1 MIHDQTRNFVQ
12 SRQAVQ
18 QFGAWRMDPHA
29 PAVDYS
35 QAFARARAS
44 QLGSMPP
51 LEDKNEESFNQSTDS
66 NSNDHVQ
73 NVDGLPMDGGCH
85 HEILQVKFLQI
96 YQNGLLARCPS
107 QTILERQKPS
117 RKSDSTF

>member
-1 MIHDQTRNFVQ
+1 
-12 SRQAVQ
+12 
-18 QFGAWRMDPHA
+18 MDPHA

-73 NVDGLPMDGGCH
+73 NVDGLPMVVFGFGGWMQMD
-85 HEILQVKFLQI
+85 E
-96 YQNGLLARCPS
+96 CPS
-107 QTILERQKPS
+107 VLTSISADLIRVS
-117 RKSDSTF
+117 RGPDDEDLIIEIFQNYGKKLKITMW